1 MLPYLSQFMLG
12 VNSAAAMVLNYCA
25 LLGPNYPPPFNL
37 SSSTSFQQAVA
48 AFKSQLTKIP
58 GSDSPDT
65 AYSISISSAASN
77 DTLFEL
83 HYTPPTVKNASHGV
97 QTVDANSV
105 YRIGSISKVFTV
117 WTFLTGAGD
126 RYFNDPVTKYVPE
139 LKALAPPPGANAV
152 YDSIDAVNWDE
163 VTLGNLASQMAG
175 VERDGMHSPKLCH
188 PFD

>member
-1 MLPYLSQFMLG
+1 MLG
-12 VNSAAAMVLNYCA
+12 VNSAAAMVPNYCA
-25 LLGPNYPPPFNL
+25 LIGPDYPAPLNL
-37 SSSTSFQQAVA
+37 NTSTSFQQAVT
-48 AFKSQLTKIP
+48 AFKSQLPQIP
-58 GSDSPDT
+58 GSNGPDT
-65 AYSISISSAASN
+65 AYSISVSSAASN

-83 HYTPPTVKNASHGV
+83 HYTPATVKNASHGV
-97 QTVDANSV
+97 HTVDANSI

-117 WTFLTGAGD
+117 WTFLAGAGD

-139 LKALAPPPGANAV
+139 LKALAPSPGANVV

-175 VERDGMHSPKLCH
+175 VERDGMHSLKLNR